1 MRAPE
6 YLPLVM
12 EPESRF
18 YSDPVIVLD
27 FQVKIKKS
35 FSIESFSKPGGLD
48 VETNRDR
55 DQDQDRDRERP

>member
-35 FSIESFSKPGGLD
+35 FSIESFSL
-48 VETNRDR
+48 
-55 DQDQDRDRERP
+55 